1 MIPMTAAGCNSA
13 QRLGTPKLVPGL
25 LPALLL
31 ALLLALPLT
40 TLAAAEPRS
49 GRAIMDEVFRRH
61 EQFPYTYE
69 EQTMVLMDAAGHRD
83 ARKLRRFSRIEAD
96 GTLKFL
102 LVFDHPEEV
111 RGVALLA
118 LRDPA
123 GRVRSGIYLPAF
135 GQMLDSGSGNVRGSQ
150 FLGTDFSL
158 EDLTAELLSDFRYQR
173 LEDRQIEEIPH
184 FVVDAL
190 PRDPELAR
198 SSGYGR
204 KRHFIRQDN
213 FFLTRTDYFDRRGR
227 PFKRQT
233 QHDLRPV
240 DGDMWRADMILM
252 EDRRERHKTLI
263 KIDKRVFSEDYVPTQ
278 LFEPEQLL
286 AHLHLMPPQQLLS
299 GTEPPQ
305 PPAQSPADPSPTPE
319 GAEP

>member
-1 MIPMTAAGCNSA
+1 MIPVTEPSRSQPPGAF
-13 QRLGTPKLVPGL
+13 RIGTLGL

-31 ALLLALPLT
+31 TLLFT
-40 TLAAAEPRS
+40 GKGTAAEPIS
-49 GRAIMDEVFRRH
+49 GRDIMDEVFRRH

-83 ARKLRRFSRIEAD
+83 ARKLRRFSRIESD
-96 GTLKFL
+96 GTLKYL

-123 GRVRSGIYLPAF
+123 GRVESGIYLPAF
-135 GQMLDSGSGNVRGSQ
+135 GRLLKSGSGDVRGSQ

-158 EDLTAELLSDFRYQR
+158 EDLTAELLSDFRYR
-173 LEDRQIEEIPH
+173 RGEDRQIEEIPH
-184 FVVDAL
+184 FVVDAN
-190 PRDPELAR
+190 PGDPELER
-198 SSGYGR
+198 ISGYGR
-204 KRHFIRQDN
+204 KRHFIRRDN
-213 FFLTRTDYFDRRGR
+213 FFLTRTDYYDRKGR
-227 PFKRQT
+227 LFKRQT

-240 DGDMWRADMILM
+240 NGDMWRADMILM

-263 KIDKRVFSEDYVPTQ
+263 KIDKRVFSADYVPAE
-278 LFEPEQLL
+278 LFDPERLL
-286 AHLHLMPPQQLLS
+286 THLHVMPPGHLLS
-299 GTEPPQ
+299 DPGDEPDIPQ
-305 PPAQSPADPSPTPE
+305 LPAPSPE